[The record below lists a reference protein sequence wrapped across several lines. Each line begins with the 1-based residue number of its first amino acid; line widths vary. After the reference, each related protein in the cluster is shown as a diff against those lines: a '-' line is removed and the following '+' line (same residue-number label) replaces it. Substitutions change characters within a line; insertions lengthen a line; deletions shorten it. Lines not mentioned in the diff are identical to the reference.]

1 MAEFFY
7 LDLHIVDESNSLYEV
22 FAHDHFYFQTEEIDL
37 SAFAHPIRQVQVTFC
52 YLNET
57 GIAKL
62 ISINFKK

>member
-37 SAFAHPIRQVQVTFC
+37 SASAHPIRRIQVTFW

-62 ISINFKK
+62 ISITIRK